1 MTNESG
7 IQIDLLGGLKRRAF
21 LASVIAGA
29 VTLVVYWIA
38 MVLPNEYTAS
48 AILLVEPQAVSER
61 LVEAGA
67 ARVDLNERLNLMT
80 AEILSRTRLSRIIEE
95 LELYRDESEYM
106 TRQEIVDEMRERV
119 AVRPVI
125 PELTRGMR
133 DASPPDIN
141 TFEIFFISKSAKTA
155 ADVAQKLAN
164 DFIQEHIA
172 DRVKTTQTSLEFITA
187 EEGRLSERIL
197 EVDAAMAEIKEK
209 NEASLPENLGN
220 NQRKLERDLSDLR
233 YAQRQLDV
241 ARSDLSFWEHQL
253 RAAQAMDED
262 AESIDALSPAR
273 RVQQL
278 ELQLKE
284 LIARGLTE
292 RHPDMITLKA
302 EIASNRRALEAEQA
316 LAETDEGAE
325 AELMSFAEQN
335 AAAERQRAALH
346 VQALEQ
352 EVARIDVTLDGLRAD
367 IAATPR
373 VAEQLETFDRQYT
386 QLSQSLLSFSNLR
399 LEASVQAD
407 LERRQL
413 GERFR
418 ILESAIPPR
427 EISSPN
433 RPLILILGVLFG
445 LVVGAASGV
454 LAESTDPSFHQERD
468 LQSSVGIP
476 VLAVIPAIQ
485 FEDDLEKTRH
495 AHLMRAMALTA
506 VTLFCLL
513 GGFATY
519 MIVNGPPAWLS
530 GLVGGA
536 GEDGE
541 VQGGETTQQ
550 RLWLGEN
557 LG

>member
-427 EISSPN
+427 KISSPN

>member
-133 DASPPDIN
+133 DASPPEIN
-141 TFEIFFISKSAKTA
+141 TFEIFFTSRSAKTA

-172 DRVKTTQTSLEFITA
+172 DRVKTTQTSLEFITV
-187 EEGRLSERIL
+187 EERRLSERIL
-197 EVDAAMAEIKEK
+197 QVDAAMAEIKEK

-241 ARSDLSFWEHQL
+241 ARSDQSFWEHQL
-253 RAAQAMDED
+253 RAAQAMDEN
-262 AESIDALSPAR
+262 AESTDALSPAR

-445 LVVGAASGV
+445 LVVGAAAGV
-454 LAESTDPSFHQERD
+454 LAEGTDPSFHQERD

-485 FEDDLEKTRH
+485 FEDDLEKTRR